1 MGKTKICPIARNLY
15 LNYFKNSKKFKSIK
29 TNFLKLFIQLSQM
42 GSFAKHII
50 CFNIFSN
57 YISVKNPGLGI
68 RYFDLVIF
76 DLLIFSIFK
85 KDQSFKKIDSERIDP
100 VDL

>member
-1 MGKTKICPIARNLY
+1 
-15 LNYFKNSKKFKSIK
+15 
-29 TNFLKLFIQLSQM
+29 M
-42 GSFAKHII
+42 GSFAKNII